1 MTWVR
6 GVKESHVHILA
17 FLVGLVREVGDRL
30 LHEAVIMSWHCHVH
44 CQIDSKLVNPAVEI
58 FTMLIQ
64 DSLSPD

>member
-1 MTWVR
+1 M
-6 GVKESHVHILA
+6 A
-17 FLVGLVREVGDRL
+17 FLVGLMHEVGDRL

-64 DSLSPD
+64 DSHSPD